1 VEEIMTTSRPILV
14 AVLGAWL
21 LMALG
26 AGHAGLFEA
35 GPGRPPLPI
44 LIAIVAPLA
53 LFALLYWGSLAFQR
67 LVLGIDLRFLTVM
80 QSWRVIGV
88 MFLAFYAFGLLP
100 GLFAWPAGVGDA
112 IVGFSAPFVLRAM
125 MRAGPTWRRRVIW
138 LNVGGLVDFAV
149 ALATGVLTSPSSVG
163 WFAEPAPRA
172 SLGAL
177 PLSLIPT
184 FAVPLWT
191 IFHVIS
197 LVQLHRTESRQQNF
211 TICTHALDTARA
223 SS

>member
-1 VEEIMTTSRPILV
+1 
-14 AVLGAWL
+14 
-21 LMALG
+21 
-26 AGHAGLFEA
+26 
-35 GPGRPPLPI
+35 
-44 LIAIVAPLA
+44 
-53 LFALLYWGSLAFQR
+53 
-67 LVLGIDLRFLTVM
+67 M

-125 MRAGPTWRRRVIW
+125 VRAEPTWRRRVIW

-149 ALATGVLTSPSSVG
+149 AL
-163 WFAEPAPRA
+163 APRA

>member
-1 VEEIMTTSRPILV
+1 MNPSRSILIIV
-14 AVLGAWL
+14 LAVWL
-21 LMALG
+21 LTALV
-26 AGHAGLFEA
+26 AGHAGMFEA
-35 GPGRPPLPI
+35 GPGRPPLGI
-44 LIAIVAPLA
+44 LIAIAAPLI
-53 LFALLYWGSLAFQR
+53 LFALLYWSSLPFR
-67 LVLGIDLRFLTVM
+67 RFVLGVDLRWLTVM

-88 MFLAFYAFGLLP
+88 MFLALYAFGLLP

-112 IVGFSAPFVLRAM
+112 IVGLSAPFVLRAIV
-125 MRAGPTWRRRVIW
+125 RGEPTWRRRVIW

-149 ALATGVLTSPSSVG
+149 ALGTGVLTSPSSIG
-163 WFAEPAPRA
+163 WFAGTAPGA

-177 PLSLIPT
+177 PLSVVPT

-197 LVQLHRTESRQQNF
+197 LVQLRRTESRQQNF

>member
-1 VEEIMTTSRPILV
+1 MNPSRPILI
-14 AVLGAWL
+14 AVLAAWL
-21 LMALG
+21 LIALV
-26 AGHAGLFEA
+26 AGHAGMFEA
-35 GPGRPPLPI
+35 GAGQPPLGI
-44 LIAIVAPLA
+44 LIAIVVPLI
-53 LFALLYWGSLAFQR
+53 LFALLYWSSTPFRRFA
-67 LVLGIDLRFLTVM
+67 LGIDLRWLTVM

-88 MFLAFYAFGLLP
+88 MFLALYAFGLLP
-100 GLFAWPAGVGDA
+100 GSSRGRPVSATPSSVVGTLRLEA
-112 IVGFSAPFVLRAM
+112 IVRGE
-125 MRAGPTWRRRVIW
+125 PTWRRRVIW

-149 ALATGVLTSPSSVG
+149 ALGTGVLTSPSSIG
-163 WFAEPAPRA
+163 WFADAAPGA

-177 PLSLIPT
+177 PLSLVPT

-197 LVQLHRTESRQQNF
+197 LVQLRRAESRQQNF

>member
-1 VEEIMTTSRPILV
+1 MTTSRSILV
-14 AVLGAWL
+14 AAVLAGWFSIV
-21 LMALG
+21 LG

-35 GPGRPPLPI
+35 GPGRPPLGV
-44 LIAIVAPLA
+44 LIAIAAPLL
-53 LFALLYWGSLAFQR
+53 LFAVVYQTSAVFRRW
-67 LVLGIDLRFLTVM
+67 VLGIDLRFLTLA

-88 MFLAFYAFGLLP
+88 MFLALYAFGLLP

-112 IVGFSAPFVLRAM
+112 LVGLSAPFVLRAM
-125 MRAGPTWRRRVIW
+125 VRGEPGWRRRVIG
-138 LNVGGLVDFAV
+138 LNVAGLVDFVV
-149 ALATGVLTSPSSVG
+149 ALATGVLTSPSSIG
-163 WFAEPAPRA
+163 WFADATPRA

-177 PLSLIPT
+177 PLSLVPT

-197 LVQLHRTESRQQNF
+197 LVQLGRSESRQQNF